1 MNLDF
6 LPESKKSLYL
16 NPRVMVLAIDAMLV
30 MLGFGLISPSLSFYL
45 IALEGGIDEPPGPG
59 YMVPPEVVAEFSL
72 ILGVMMAA
80 FMATRTLLARYWGG
94 VSDEHGR
101 KPLLIAGLT
110 GYVILLLL
118 FGLAQNWIH
127 LVLIRAFQ
135 GVVSASVWPVA
146 EAALMDIVG
155 PKRRGEGLGLYMVV
169 SNVGFIIGPGVG
181 GLLYNFCRDT
191 LQLSVPNVFRVP
203 YFIAAAITLPS
214 VILTYVILQETAPG
228 KTGNTVT
235 ELPAVAPA
243 SPESVP
249 EEIKGPETVDEIRPH
264 RKMMVHALYIMSA
277 ANGIAMGLGQPL
289 FQLFLMSKI
298 TTDIGLIGFVISG
311 VGGIGMLLSI
321 PAGRYADSHGR
332 KGLAVYGSIA
342 SRAGF
347 ILLPLTKNLAQSSSA
362 WVIQGAS
369 RAASQPA
376 LRAIQADIIPWKLR
390 GKLFGTIQACF
401 NAGATIGPL
410 AGGALFSFFSLLT
423 LQFGPFQIDGIVVPF
438 WIAAAVGVF
447 GAFMLWRYVEE
458 THPVKVAEAEVE
470 DDTLIDAT

>member
-1 MNLDF
+1 MTLDF
-6 LPESKKSLYL
+6 LSESKRSLYL
-16 NPRVMVLAIDAMLV
+16 NPQVMVLAIDAMLV

-118 FGLAQNWIH
+118 FGLARNWIH
-127 LVLIRAFQ
+127 LILIRAFQ
-135 GVVSASVWPVA
+135 GAVSASVWPVA
-146 EAALMDIVG
+146 QAALMDIVG
-155 PKRRGEGLGLYMVV
+155 HERRGEGLGLYMVV

-191 LQLSVPNVFRVP
+191 LQLTVPNVFRVP
-203 YFIAAAITLPS
+203 YFIAAALTLPS
-214 VILTYVILQETAPG
+214 VILTYIILQETAPG
-228 KTGNTVT
+228 KTDDTIDK
-235 ELPAVAPA
+235 LAAVDPA
-243 SPESVP
+243 SSEPVSEGI
-249 EEIKGPETVDEIRPH
+249 EGPGNVDEIRPH
-264 RKMMVHALYIMSA
+264 RKTMVHALYIMSA
-277 ANGIAMGLGQPL
+277 ANGISLGLGQPL

-298 TTDIGLIGFVISG
+298 TTDIGLIGIVISG
-311 VGGIGMLLSI
+311 AGGIGMLLSI

-332 KGLAVYGSIA
+332 KGLAVYGSLA

-347 ILLPLTKNLAQSSSA
+347 FLLPLTKNLAQSSSA
-362 WVIQGAS
+362 WIIQGAS

-376 LRAIQADIIPWKLR
+376 LRAIQADIVPWKLR

-423 LQFGPFQIDGIVVPF
+423 LQFGVFKMDGVVVPF

-470 DDTLIDAT
+470 DDSLTDAT